1 MSDDLS
7 HLNDEALLDHLGRAL
22 DASEPVPESSRQG
35 ALDAFAF
42 RDLDA
47 TLAELV
53 ADVSLATVRGDD
65 DGPLVFSASDV
76 EIVVDRSG
84 RDAVGQ
90 LSPPGPW
97 EGRVESPWH
106 GPVGFRADDL
116 GRFRVPLAG
125 GPVRLVVDLPEGAVR
140 TDWFRR

>member
-1 MSDDLS
+1 MTDDET
-7 HLNDEALLDHLGRAL
+7 DVDDDALLSLLGRAL
-22 DASEPVPESSRQG
+22 ANAEPIPEGAHQA

-47 TLAELV
+47 ELAELV
-53 ADVSLATVRGDD
+53 EGSFATTRGDD
-65 DGPLVFSASDV
+65 DGPLVFATADT
-76 EIVVDRSG
+76 EIVVDRAG

-97 EGRVESPWH
+97 VGWLESATHAVVP
-106 GPVGFRADDL
+106 FRADDL
-116 GRFRVPLAG
+116 GRFRVSLAG
-125 GPVRLVVDLPEGAVR
+125 GPVRIVVELPAGAVR

>member
-1 MSDDLS
+1 VSSDRPPTSDDQ
-7 HLNDEALLDHLGRAL
+7 LLDRLGRAL
-22 DASEPVPESSRQG
+22 DASEPVPDASHQA

-53 ADVSLATVRGDD
+53 DEASFATTRGDD
-65 DGPLVFSASDV
+65 DGPLVFATPEV

-90 LSPPGPW
+90 VAPPGPW

-106 GPVGFRADDL
+106 EQVPFRADEL
-116 GRFRVPLAG
+116 GRFRVELAQ
-125 GPVRLVVDLPEGAVR
+125 GPVRLVVDLPDGAVR